1 MNGAP
6 APAAPA
12 ETWQTH
18 AGPIDANNAEPQPA
32 ASNVNLPPAA
42 AALPAAISRKNPG
55 LALVLSLFPGMG
67 NVYNGLYM
75 RGLTFFLVIACLI
88 GIVADGRHPLF
99 GLAIAFFWLFNLIDA
114 YRQATLINYG
124 YAQDLGLLD
133 MPKAPRAG
141 QGGMIAGALLSLVG
155 ITAIADRYFDI
166 RFDWIFDLWPFAL
179 VAMGL
184 WLIVST
190 VRDRRRT

>member
-1 MNGAP
+1 MNPAP
-6 APAAPA
+6 APAPVPA
-12 ETWQTH
+12 DAAWQTH
-18 AGPIDANNAEPQPA
+18 AGAPLDAADPQIAP
-32 ASNVNLPPAA
+32 PPAA
-42 AALPAAISRKNPG
+42 AVPPTAVSRKNPG

-88 GIVADGRHPLF
+88 GIVTDGRHPLF

-133 MPKAPRAG
+133 MPKVPRAG
-141 QGGMIAGALLSLVG
+141 QGGVIAGVLLSLVG
-155 ITAIADRYFDI
+155 LTAIADRYFEI
-166 RFDWIFDLWPFAL
+166 RLEWIFDLWPFAL
-179 VAMGL
+179 VALGI
-184 WLIVST
+184 WLVVST
-190 VRDRRRT
+190 IRDRRRS

>member
-1 MNGAP
+1 MNP
-6 APAAPA
+6 APA
-12 ETWQTH
+12 ESWQTH
-18 AGPIDANNAEPQPA
+18 AGPVDAEPQPA
-32 ASNVNLPPAA
+32 ASNVNLPPA

-55 LALVLSLFPGMG
+55 LALVLSIFPGMG

-75 RGLTFFLVIACLI
+75 RGLTFFLVIACLN

-133 MPKAPRAG
+133 MPKVPRAG